1 MAGVQLH
8 YLPPYSP
15 DYNPIEEGFG
25 TMKKWMKKHRED
37 AKLFEDFG
45 EFIGNMLDQFE
56 DSPLNHFN
64 SCNILQD
71 D

>member
-1 MAGVQLH
+1 
-8 YLPPYSP
+8 
-15 DYNPIEEGFG
+15 
-25 TMKKWMKKHRED
+25 MKKWMKKHQED

-45 EFIGNMLDQFE
+45 EFIESMLDQFE